1 MPGYTYVA
9 VNEKG
14 KEKRGRMDAEN
25 RDAVSQQLK
34 KDGLFPVEIRRPDR
48 LVLGRFLD
56 LRKPE
61 LRQWYLRWSVH
72 QGYDC

>member
-9 VNEKG
+9 VDEKG

-34 KDGLFPVEIRRPDR
+34 KDGLFPVEI
-48 LVLGRFLD
+48 
-56 LRKPE
+56 KE
-61 LRQWYLRWSVH
+61 
-72 QGYDC
+72 QGAL